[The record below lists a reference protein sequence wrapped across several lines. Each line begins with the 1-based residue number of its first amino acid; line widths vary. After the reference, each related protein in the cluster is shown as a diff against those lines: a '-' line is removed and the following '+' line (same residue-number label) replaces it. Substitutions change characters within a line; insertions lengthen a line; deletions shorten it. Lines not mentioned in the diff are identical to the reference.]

1 MCFFII
7 SLSFFGVGN
16 ENHLF
21 EGRGQKIERK
31 KQSNQKIK
39 GDLFL
44 EFSLSSLSY
53 LLNDF
58 SLQCTNK

>member
-1 MCFFII
+1 VVCACFFII

-21 EGRGQKIERK
+21 EGRGQEIERK

-44 EFSLSSLSY
+44 NFLSLLSHI
-53 LLNDF
+53 F
-58 SLQCTNK
+58 